1 MAEAGRAV
9 FPYANGA
16 AALPDTATRELAAA
30 FQALETTTLAARLA
44 SAVGTPVE
52 MLAARLPEPIR
63 NKVNSAVRTALSG
76 AMTVALRSDPARS
89 LPLVSS
95 DWFHRGMAAGTGF
108 VGGALGLPG
117 TLAEL
122 PVTTSILL
130 RQIAAI
136 AAEEGEDLA
145 APQASAE
152 CLKVFALGG
161 RSPADDAAESGYFA
175 VRIALTEALKGAV
188 GRSLL
193 PGFIGQ
199 IAARFGFPVT
209 LKISAQAL
217 PLIGAATG
225 AAINLAFLEHF
236 RGIARGHFTVRRL
249 ERSHGQQA
257 VRIAWDG
264 LRATRDERFIG

>member
-130 RQIAAI
+130 RQITAI

>member
-9 FPYANGA
+9 LPYATSGL
-16 AALPDTATRELAAA
+16 ALPDTATRELSAA

-52 MLAARLPEPIR
+52 MLAARLPEPLR
-63 NKVNSAVRTALSG
+63 ERMNGAVRTALSS

-95 DWFHRGMAAGTGF
+95 DWFHRGLVAGTGM

-161 RSPADDAAESGYFA
+161 RSTADDAAESGYFA
-175 VRIALTEALKGAV
+175 VRIALTEALKGVV
-188 GRSLL
+188 GRTLL
-193 PGFIGQ
+193 PVFIGQ
-199 IAARFGFPVT
+199 IAARFGLPVS

-217 PLIGAATG
+217 PLVGAAAG

-236 RGIARGHFTVRRL
+236 RGIARGHFTSRRL
-249 ERSHGQQA
+249 ERSHGEQA
-257 VRIAWDG
+257 VRAAWDR
-264 LRATRDERFIG
+264 LVSSRDERFIG